1 MTREIWTGEDE
12 LAFQMGDMNGMAFNE
27 EADVRGCDKPH
38 HVARSIFHQPNHL
51 KHIKS
56 VPAIPM
62 RLPEVMKK
70 HIKRNG
76 KK

>member
-1 MTREIWTGEDE
+1 MTSEIWTDKDE
-12 LAFQMGDMNGMAFNE
+12 LAFQMGDMNGMGFDE
-27 EADVRGCDKPH
+27 EAEVKGSDKPH

-56 VPAIPM
+56 VPAVAM

-70 HIKRNG
+70 HIKRTG